1 MVEPQFRS
9 PTATLA
15 RSRLVAKKSLSQNFL
30 ADAAIARSI
39 LEALPSEPGSIIE
52 IGAGPGT
59 MTRALGQSRERVAA
73 VELDPRLVAVLRRE
87 VAGIG
92 TVSVTEGDALKLPLA
107 DLLPAPYAV
116 FGNIPYHVTGLL
128 VPRLLALHPAPEWVC
143 VLVQLEVAERL
154 CAAPGGW
161 SLATLAVR
169 SAASAE
175 LLLRVPRRAF
185 EPAPKVDSALVMLHP
200 HPRVDFADSAFFD
213 FARAVFQ
220 ERRKK
225 LTNAV
230 ANAFGHDLARGR
242 EVVRRSGLDEM
253 RRPQTLDLDEWA
265 ALYRAYLEVA

>member
-30 ADAAIARSI
+30 ADGAVARSI
-39 LEALPSEPGSIIE
+39 LEALPAEPGSIVE

-59 MTRALGQSRERVAA
+59 MTRALAQTRQRVAA
-73 VELDPRLVAVLRRE
+73 VELDPRLLPVLRRE
-87 VAGIG
+87 VNGVGA
-92 TVSVTEGDALKLPLA
+92 VRVVEGDALKLPLA
-107 DLLPAPYAV
+107 ELVPAPYAV

-128 VPRLLALHPAPEWVC
+128 VPRLLALDPAPEWVC

-169 SAASAE
+169 TAASAE
-175 LLLRVPRRAF
+175 LLLRVPRQAF

-200 HPRVDFADSAFFD
+200 HPRPAFADSGFFD
-213 FARAVFQ
+213 FARAIFQ

-230 ANAFGHDLARGR
+230 ANAFGHDAARGR
-242 EVVRRSGLDEM
+242 EVVLRSGIDES

-265 ALYRAYLEVA
+265 VLYRAYLEAR